1 MFLQEITELTERGKK
16 LHPPFPL
23 FPPVKMSAWG
33 SEEILTGDNRVNR
46 EGERNY
52 ILRSLCFLL
61 LE

>member
-33 SEEILTGDNRVNR
+33 SEEILTGDNRVKR
-46 EGERNY
+46 EGERN
-52 ILRSLCFLL
+52 
-61 LE
+61 